1 MKKILPLLLV
11 LAVSCNS
18 NQAIRQYDITDF
30 GAVEGKECTAAIQAA
45 LDKAGEEGGGQVIVP
60 YGCYLT
66 STIYLRDNVDLHL
79 EEGARLQGVDS
90 AKAYSAF
97 IPENDL
103 SRYDSGGGTANSNC
117 VNDRQWMKAMFIG
130 QGIEGAS
137 ISGEGTIDGRH
148 VFNPDGEEGMRGP
161 HTIVV
166 AEATDFRLDGISIT
180 CAANYAF
187 LGYALVSPVFDD
199 LDISEGWDGI
209 HIR

>member
-30 GAVEGKECTAAIQAA
+30 GAVEGEVCTSAIQAA

-60 YGCYLT
+60 SGCFLT

-90 AKAYSAF
+90 ADAYDAF

-117 VNDRQWMKAMFIG
+117 VNDRQWMKAMIIG

-148 VFNPDGEEGMRGP
+148 VFNPDGEEGMRG
-161 HTIVV
+161 
-166 AEATDFRLDGISIT
+166 
-180 CAANYAF
+180 
-187 LGYALVSPVFDD
+187 
-199 LDISEGWDGI
+199 
-209 HIR
+209 